1 MSAKLIM
8 KQVTKN
14 YGDGD
19 TTVSVL
25 NNLNLIV
32 NEGEFVAVLGPSGTG
47 KSTFLSAAGALLTP
61 TSGEIF
67 IDGESLTDKSKSE
80 LTELRLEKI
89 GFMFQSAQLLPY
101 LKVEEQL
108 LL

>member
-32 NEGEFVAVLGPSGTG
+32 NEGNSLLSLDLREQG
-47 KSTFLSAAGALLTP
+47 KVHSFQ
-61 TSGEIF
+61 
-67 IDGESLTDKSKSE
+67 
-80 LTELRLEKI
+80 RLVR
-89 GFMFQSAQLLPY
+89 F
-101 LKVEEQL
+101 
-108 LL
+108 